1 MGAWVAL
8 NLLMLLLT
16 FAIDSIELCRSLA
29 QPIPGEAEDLGHE
42 RRDGADTAFR
52 GAVAFAAA
60 GESRDTG

>member
-42 RRDGADTAFR
+42 RRSCDDTEFR
-52 GAVAFAAA
+52 GAVAVAAA
-60 GESRDTG
+60 GGPRDTG